1 MMYSQADV
9 EALFKM
15 IEVGTLKLGPAGGSE
30 IISKHKLEGF
40 KDAWED
46 AAKHSMFGQQ
56 VVITP

>member
-1 MMYSQADV
+1 MYSLADV

-15 IEVGTLKLGPAGGSE
+15 IETGTLKIGPDGGSE

-40 KDAWED
+40 KNAWED
-46 AAKHSMFGQQ
+46 AAEHSMFGQQ